1 MKLLIEIVV
10 TLALCGMLVCRP
22 QRKGLRASGQQIFV
36 RRDQFQLTENQESIL
51 DTKDHNRG
59 IVNPDQVQP
68 LGSVGQNIVN
78 DGRPNEIRKVMNLHK
93 SRTKHM
99 IAKIMNGL
107 RRHRRSIDS
116 SRNYRKLHKNYPD
129 FRPHSHTCEDD
140 NQEQEY
146 VNFEFPN
153 GVRIM
158 VPAGCKTLNDESER
172 ACGVTEIPHQRVHG
186 NEDVFAT
193 KRFCERAGGLPNGLH
208 GDDHICRQEYLSV
221 KIQDQSVDVES
232 GCLPWKDS

>member
-1 MKLLIEIVV
+1 MKLLNIKIVV
-10 TLALCGMLVCRP
+10 ALALCGMLECRP

-36 RRDQFQLTENQESIL
+36 RGDQFQLAENEKL
-51 DTKDHNRG
+51 DTKDHNMG
-59 IVNPDQVQP
+59 IINPDQVQP

-78 DGRPNEIRKVMNLHK
+78 DGRPKEIRKVMK
-93 SRTKHM
+93 SRTKYM
-99 IAKIMNGL
+99 IAKIMNRL

-129 FRPHSHTCEDD
+129 FRPHSHTCEDKTR
-140 NQEQEY
+140 QEY
-146 VNFEFPN
+146 VSFEFPD
-153 GVRIM
+153 GVRIE
-158 VPAGCKTLNDESER
+158 VPAGCKTLNDESDR